1 MAIGLR
7 GCWSSI
13 SPIPDLRLADK
24 KASEAA
30 GGSRYKSIRNQPYF
44 HSPLKIAYSRVPNNR
59 VYAEIVALQQNSQQ
73 GWPVALRGRFPGRG
87 SKKHSRPPLSTP
99 LNFFFFVYTY
109 TVIRDTREQVSKV
122 IGLRYGKLC
131 KFEKNCFLQFLQI
144 CLDFFYKKKKL

>member
-30 GGSRYKSIRNQPYF
+30 GGSSYKCIRNQPYF

-87 SKKHSRPPLSTP
+87 SKKYSRPPLSTP
-99 LNFFFFVYTY
+99 LIFFSSIHTRLFGIRESRCPKSQGYATVSFVSSRRIVFCSFCRFVSNF
-109 TVIRDTREQVSKV
+109 
-122 IGLRYGKLC
+122 L
-131 KFEKNCFLQFLQI
+131 
-144 CLDFFYKKKKL
+144 